1 MSVVVDHLRRL
12 ERGLRLLARE
22 IEASTGASA
31 AQLFVLEQLAD
42 GAGLSLGEL
51 ASRTLTDRSSV
62 SAVVER
68 LVAAKLVSRGE
79 SSRDRRRADVRI
91 TRAGRRALALA
102 PPAPTRRLIDAVA
115 SLPARTRRQLATTL
129 GQLNLALGFE
139 SNRPRMLFEE
149 AGPP

>member
-1 MSVVVDHLRRL
+1 VSVVINHLRRL

-51 ASRTLTDRSSV
+51 AARTLTDRSSV
-62 SAVVER
+62 SAVVDR
-68 LVAAKLVSRGE
+68 LVSAKLVSRGE
-79 SSRDRRRADVRI
+79 SIRDRRRADIRI
-91 TRAGRRALALA
+91 TRAGRRALAVA

-115 SLPARTRRQLATTL
+115 SLPAHTRRQLATSL
-129 GQLNLALGFE
+129 GHLNHALGFE
-139 SNRPRMLFEE
+139 STRPRMLFEE
-149 AGPP
+149 SGPR